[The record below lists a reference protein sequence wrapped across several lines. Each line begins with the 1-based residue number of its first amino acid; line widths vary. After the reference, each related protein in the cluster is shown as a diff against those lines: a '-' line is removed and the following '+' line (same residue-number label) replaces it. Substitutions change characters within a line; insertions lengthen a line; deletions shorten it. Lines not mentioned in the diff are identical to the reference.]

1 MLFVS
6 RIKYNFLVERS
17 NNLVEQLARQKADEI
32 AKTREIV
39 EKMDQEIKE
48 KEKYQKLYLDELQ
61 KRLELAKLIKERE
74 VKK

>member
-6 RIKYNFLVERS
+6 RTKYNFLVEHS
-17 NNLVEQLARQKADEI
+17 NNLVEQLTRQKADEI
-32 AKTREIV
+32 VKTREIV
-39 EKMDQEIKE
+39 GKMEQEIKE